1 MIIQVALP
9 LVAEHGA
16 AVTTQQIA
24 RAAGIGEAT
33 IFRAFTDKDT
43 LIRACVAEAVRPDH
57 LVRELA
63 SIDLDQELE
72 ARLIEAAEAL
82 SAYLGRMGA
91 VVGALAATGAMRPPP
106 DAAQPERGRDDST
119 RVTTGAIQELLEP
132 DGARFRLPL
141 EVAAATFGALVMSL
155 GRVPRGEDG
164 PLVDAPGMVDLF
176 LHGALSG

>member
-43 LIRACVAEAVRPDH
+43 LVRACVAEAVRPDH
-57 LVRELA
+57 LLRELA

-72 ARLIEAAEAL
+72 ARLVDAADAL
-82 SAYLGRMGA
+82 AAYLGRMGA

-106 DAAQPERGRDDST
+106 DAARAEGGREESMQA
-119 RVTTGAIQELLEP
+119 TTAAIQELLEP
-132 DGARFRLPL
+132 DGQRFRLPL
-141 EVAAATFGALVMSL
+141 EVAAATFGLLVMSL
-155 GRVPRGEDG
+155 GRVPRRDDG
-164 PLVDAPGMVDLF
+164 PLVDAAGMVDLF
-176 LHGALSG
+176 LHGALAG